1 MLIESKLYNSVCDV
15 TGTGYDEFI
24 YNPGAKYGYISEYTA
39 LSIIEDLMHEI
50 DILNEK
56 IEDLEQDV
64 EDNYRPIKK
73 EEQYEVSYRDF
84 I

>member
-1 MLIESKLYNSVCDV
+1 MLIESKLYNEASNI
-15 TGTGYDEFI
+15 TGIDYEEFI

-39 LSIIEDLMHEI
+39 QSIIEDLIHEI

-56 IEDLEQDV
+56 IEDLEQDIQ
-64 EDNYRPIKK
+64 DNYKPITK